1 MAQETTDSTM
11 EMKAAGFRAIPTPP
25 DFPVTWEHPD
35 EARLFW
41 TRDRMHAPDQVPPM
55 LELQMSF
62 YTHGFAH
69 ASKAYGMPIR
79 VMYRAINT
87 YVYSTTA
94 PTVPSE
100 QMAAQGKQSAE
111 MLGAAMA
118 SFNERWETEYLPEIK
133 RHLALC
139 EQFDLAG
146 ATNAELL
153 DHFDR
158 VRAGTY
164 RLWEI
169 HFLTVIV
176 VKPAPSLFVD
186 LCADLFADAD
196 SFAAYDFLQGL
207 DNKSLETDRGIW
219 QLSRLALAAPGVR
232 AILEERAAAD
242 VPDALEGS
250 TEGRT
255 FLAELRAVLDDFGRR
270 GNHFIDFDKP
280 SWIEAPTP
288 VIRTI
293 ADYMGHP
300 ERDPAAELAKSAAER
315 ERLVAEARER
325 LAGYPQQVREQ
336 FDFLLQAAQDAIR
349 ISEDHNYWIDCRTM
363 YELRRVV
370 LAMADRL
377 VAARFIA
384 TRDDIF
390 FLTLDEARAALAAPT
405 DRRALVEERREE
417 MARFATVRA
426 PRALGTEP
434 PGPPPDNPMGRA
446 NARFWGGPP
455 QKSPEP
461 GVLKGNAGSRGIVR
475 GPAKVIRSMAEAGKL
490 RQGDILVAETTAPPW
505 TPLFATAAAVV
516 TDTGGI
522 LSHCAVVAREYMI
535 PAVVGVGMA
544 TAVIQDGQMLEVDGT
559 AGTVR
564 IIG

>member
-1 MAQETTDSTM
+1 MAQKTTDITM
-11 EMKAAGFRAIPTPP
+11 ESSGFRAIPTPP

-55 LELQMSF
+55 LEMQASF
-62 YTHGFAH
+62 VTHGFAH
-69 ASKAYGMPIR
+69 AAKAYALPIR
-79 VMYRAINT
+79 LTFRTINT
-87 YVYSTTA
+87 YVYSTA
-94 PTVPSE
+94 KPIVPPE
-100 QMAAQGKQSAE
+100 QMEAQGKKAE
-111 MLGAAMA
+111 GALGAAMA
-118 SFNERWETEYLPEIK
+118 QFNERWETEHLPEIK

-139 EQFDLAG
+139 ERFDLPG

-169 HFLTVIV
+169 HFLLAIMFTLS
-176 VKPAPSLFVD
+176 PSLFTD
-186 LCADLFADAD
+186 LCADLFEDA
-196 SFAAYDFLQGL
+196 SAFAAYDFLQGL
-207 DNKSLETDRGIW
+207 DNKSLETDRGIRR
-219 QLSRLALAAPGVR
+219 LSRLALAAPVVR
-232 AILEERAAAD
+232 RVLEARAAAD
-242 VPDALEGS
+242 VPGALEGS
-250 TEGRT
+250 AEGRA
-255 FLAELRAVLDDFGRR
+255 FLTELRAFLDEFGQR
-270 GNHFIDFDKP
+270 GNHFFDFDKP
-280 SWIEAPTP
+280 SWIEDPTP

-293 ADYMGHP
+293 NDYMSQP
-300 ERDPAAELAKSAAER
+300 DRDPAADLAKNAAER
-315 ERLVAEARER
+315 ERLVGEARAR

-336 FDFLLQAAQDAIR
+336 FDFLLQAAQDATR
-349 ISEDHNYWIDCRTM
+349 IGEDHNYWIDCRTM
-363 YELRRVV
+363 HQLRRVV

-377 VAARFIA
+377 VAADAIA
-384 TRDDIF
+384 ARDDVF
-390 FLTLDEARAALAAPT
+390 SLTLDEVRATLAAPT

-417 MARFATVRA
+417 MARFAAVRA
-426 PRALGTEP
+426 PHALGTEP
-434 PGPPPDNPMGRA
+434 PDPPLDNPMGRA

-455 QKSPEP
+455 QESPEP

-475 GPAKVIRSMAEAGKL
+475 GPAKVIRSMAEAGRL
-490 RQGDILVAETTAPPW
+490 QPGDILVAETTAPPW

-544 TAVIQDGQMLEVDGT
+544 TALIRDGQLLEVDGT

-564 IIG
+564 IIS